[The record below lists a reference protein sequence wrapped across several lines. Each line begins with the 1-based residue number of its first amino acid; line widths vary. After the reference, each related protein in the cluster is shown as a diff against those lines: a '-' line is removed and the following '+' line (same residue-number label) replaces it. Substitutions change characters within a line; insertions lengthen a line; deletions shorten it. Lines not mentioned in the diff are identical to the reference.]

1 MQSSYSYNT
10 SNATVLD
17 VYSNYILTDFSSFSK
32 GTGTFN
38 QLNASSIFL
47 NYQLGNWSDQF
58 FANTLII
65 YNKNHD
71 FFSTNS
77 FIVQNYSAAEKIVI
91 KDREM
96 LNISS
101 NMDRF
106 FKTISSNL
114 KLTLGYA
121 TYNYKNIVNSSDL
134 REISSNNYNYGIELR
149 SGFKGI
155 FNYHIGTKWTTNKIT
170 TTMVNSF
177 TDNVTFLDLTFV
189 LNDQLNFKFQAER
202 YYFGNVNQENNT
214 YNFLDFDARYV
225 IKENKLTFS
234 LSGKNL
240 FNTETFKSYAI
251 SDINVSTTAYRLL
264 PRQVL
269 LKMEYRF

>member
-1 MQSSYSYNT
+1 
-10 SNATVLD
+10 
-17 VYSNYILTDFSSFSK
+17 
-32 GTGTFN
+32 
-38 QLNASSIFL
+38 
-47 NYQLGNWSDQF
+47 
-58 FANTLII
+58 
-65 YNKNHD
+65 
-71 FFSTNS
+71 
-77 FIVQNYSAAEKIVI
+77 
-91 KDREM
+91 
-96 LNISS
+96 
-101 NMDRF
+101 
-106 FKTISSNL
+106 
-114 KLTLGYA
+114 
-121 TYNYKNIVNSSDL
+121 
-134 REISSNNYNYGIELR
+134 
-149 SGFKGI
+149 
-155 FNYHIGTKWTTNKIT
+155 
-170 TTMVNSF
+170 MVNSF

-240 FNTETFKSYAI
+240 FNTETFKSYAV